1 MGQAMGEVVNL
12 RNRRKAKAR
21 ADRSAKA
28 ASNRACFGRPLAER
42 RLVKTE
48 ELKRARELDGR
59 RLESGDDA

>member
-1 MGQAMGEVVNL
+1 MGEVVNL

-28 ASNRACFGRPLAER
+28 AASCARFGRSLAER
-42 RLVKTE
+42 RLVKTM

-59 RLESGDDA
+59 RLESGNDS